1 LERETERGFYERE
14 REREGEREVL
24 MLVEF
29 NFCCAIQVEFLKWTL
44 HDLQAEFLEEFL
56 ELATFLVS
64 FYSSKNVEKE
74 ANKCCALTL
83 V

>member
-1 LERETERGFYERE
+1 MRERE
-14 REREGEREVL
+14 REREREVL

-29 NFCCAIQVEFLKWTL
+29 NFCCAIQVEFLKWRL

-74 ANKCCALTL
+74 AKKFCAVTL

>member
-1 LERETERGFYERE
+1 
-14 REREGEREVL
+14 
-24 MLVEF
+24 
-29 NFCCAIQVEFLKWTL
+29 
-44 HDLQAEFLEEFL
+44 L

>member
-1 LERETERGFYERE
+1 MEREKERRFYER
-14 REREGEREVL
+14 EREVL

-29 NFCCAIQVEFLKWTL
+29 KFCCAIQVEFLKWRL
-44 HDLQAEFLEEFL
+44 HDLQAEFLEELL